1 MRSQERI
8 KCLRRKPVLAG
19 PNWIAGVRS
28 SVASLDIGSGRP
40 VSPLQPL
47 TEAQKTSLRTIDPLD
62 IRRKLTCR
70 PPCQSAYLTGT
81 LNRARMCNN

>member
-8 KCLRRKPVLAG
+8 NCLRRKPVLAG
-19 PNWIAGVRS
+19 PNWIAGVES
-28 SVASLDIGSGRP
+28 SVASLDIGSGRPISPGP

-70 PPCQSAYLTGT
+70 PPCQSAYD
-81 LNRARMCNN
+81 RHPQSR